1 MENKLSAL
9 QASFTKNHSTQ
20 ICLVSMTENWKN
32 TLDNSRFVVAIF
44 RNLSEVFDTLNH
56 KLLIAKLGNYKL
68 RKDALTYMK
77 NHLSNRLQRV
87 RLNSSFSSW
96 IDIF

>member
-32 TLDNSRFVVAIF
+32 TLEK
-44 RNLSEVFDTLNH
+44 LSEVFDTLNH
-56 KLLIAKLGNYKL
+56 KLLIAKLGTYKL

-77 NHLSNRLQRV
+77 NRLSNRLQRV

-96 IDIF
+96 NDIF